1 MDRTDKKLLT
11 KQIVKFRAACT
22 LKTLLGGFYAFYFRG
37 KSEQEIK
44 NKGLLN
50 DTTGLQTSTQSQPS
64 LLRICKANLLPN
76 FLCRPASGSTMRSS
90 ANVEKQLLNDIAS
103 YFLLQIRSSEST
115 SQPRRSFMSTD
126 TTFPVF

>member
-1 MDRTDKKLLT
+1 MKANF
-11 KQIVKFRAACT
+11 V
-22 LKTLLGGFYAFYFRG
+22 LGAFYAFYFRG
-37 KSEQEIK
+37 KSQQEIK

-64 LLRICKANLLPN
+64 LLRICKANFLPN

-115 SQPRRSFMSTD
+115 SQQKFYVHGHNFSSFL
-126 TTFPVF
+126 TFLNTICHLSVLTCDDFII